1 MNLPKRSLQE
11 IWRLGC
17 AGEALTEEDLEHF
30 NGLARSRFHTFAL
43 SADEAHRSRGQEEA
57 ATWVALLIKGLA
69 RELRESPGLERLWQ
83 ATTVADSK
91 HGKAV
96 SFELQKVLP

>member
-1 MNLPKRSLQE
+1 MNPPKRSLQE

-17 AGEALTEEDLEHF
+17 AGEALTEEDFEHF
-30 NGLARSRFHTFAL
+30 HSLARSRFHTFAL
-43 SADEAHRSRGQEEA
+43 SADEAHQR
-57 ATWVALLIKGLA
+57 
-69 RELRESPGLERLWQ
+69 RLWQ
-83 ATTVADSK
+83 DTAVADSK